1 MNELP
6 WASPD
11 ALGQLTISQI
21 LSLGHAKPPGTAM
34 PLESMGEVLAE
45 VARID
50 AADAAEAE
58 AWVEP

>member
-11 ALGQLTISQI
+11 ALGSAHD
-21 LSLGHAKPPGTAM
+21 LSDPIPRPREATGHRDAPGKH
-34 PLESMGEVLAE
+34 GEVLAE